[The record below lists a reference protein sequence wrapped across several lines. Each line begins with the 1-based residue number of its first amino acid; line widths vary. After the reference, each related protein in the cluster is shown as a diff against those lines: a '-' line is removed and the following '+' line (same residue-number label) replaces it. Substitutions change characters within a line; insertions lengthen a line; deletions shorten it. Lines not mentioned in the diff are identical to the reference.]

1 MPVHMPSMTGEP
13 VIPKAGEM
21 PVHWS
26 QHLVPKAGE
35 MPVMPSMP
43 VTEPVIPG
51 ADDIPYHS
59 PSSLFHKSL
68 PKGVMAEMLNHKSM
82 PKGVVAGEP
91 IVPGAGEVGG
101 STKQTQEN

>member
-1 MPVHMPSMTGEP
+1 M
-13 VIPKAGEM
+13 IPKAGEM

-43 VTEPVIPG
+43 VTGEHVIPG

-68 PKGVMAEMLNHKSM
+68 PKGV
-82 PKGVVAGEP
+82 AGEP
-91 IVPGAGEVGG
+91 IIPGAGEVGG
-101 STKQTQEN
+101 STKQTHENKRLHVT